1 MANERLIDK
10 DPEEDEVVSLPFYK
24 DPMVI
29 TVMKIT
35 VALGVISTLLTG
47 LVLTNSRLTDVETQL
62 STTTDLV
69 ITLTEQ
75 QAALNT
81 NLKILTSDHEHV
93 KNQVSTLD
101 LQSAKGD
108 LATTL
113 SILDTQSKAIDKQ
126 LATTRN
132 GMMSLSR
139 MIKGSRVWQDDYKNQ
154 YQKLFDDNKQ
164 LKAQIDALR
173 GVQQKTHEEPQYLEL
188 DF

>member
-47 LVLTNSRLTDVETQL
+47 LVLTNSRLTDVET
-62 STTTDLV
+62 
-69 ITLTEQ
+69 

-173 GVQQKTHEEPQYLEL
+173 GVQQKAHDEPQYLEL